1 MGRTLVLART
11 VRTVLAIDC
20 ASIGDAALWHL
31 WVHSGPLIVRNIIV
45 FDLCWQ
51 EVQIVTTRHVEP
63 LRGPLCVRGKNCLYI
78 QDWIPEFHHD
88 SFTLLSSQTH
98 SFHVICHHLRS
109 NSSSAVRKTIRLA
122 GRNGAPGK
130 WCSLHKCSAA
140 PLSARIP
147 PIRTTHAG
155 LDRMIAWKWLSYIL
169 RSIAHLA
176 GLDMRRVSVPHLAQV
191 SARLEDSTPEG
202 LQC

>member
-1 MGRTLVLART
+1 MWSVGRSSSHALFGPCLKEFGICGFIWTSHSQGYTSCR
-11 VRTVLAIDC
+11 
-20 ASIGDAALWHL
+20 ASSRPFVG
-31 WVHSGPLIVRNIIV
+31 
-45 FDLCWQ
+45 
-51 EVQIVTTRHVEP
+51 TRM
-63 LRGPLCVRGKNCLYI
+63 RGKNCVYF
-78 QDWIPEFHHD
+78 QDWIPEFNHD

-122 GRNGAPGK
+122 GRNGAPRK

-169 RSIAHLA
+169 RSIDHLA
-176 GLDMRRVSVPHLAQV
+176 GLDMRRV
-191 SARLEDSTPEG
+191 
-202 LQC
+202 